1 MKRSVGLGL
10 LSAMFLAGSG
20 VSNAIELKGVEHN
33 IDLGLGYT
41 AQIYSGDSAYKQD
54 MIDRYENAGQTLTNL
69 TNQISLYVGY
79 NAVFKMNKFF
89 NPILGAFMSGH
100 IPLNYTMKLD
110 EYNQEVKNML
120 SNVFDLN
127 LKLGNRF
134 NICKDVNIDL
144 YYFVGFS
151 AGISKSKSY
160 SDQDYEDYGE
170 SKSQSKTKGYAGL
183 STGVGV
189 DASYK
194 NIVLGIYYKYTDMR
208 LNELMRFKS
217 NNVGIKVGYRFAL

>member
-1 MKRSVGLGL
+1 MKKVVSLGL

-41 AQIYSGDSAYKQD
+41 AQIYSGGSAYDQEL
-54 MIDRYENAGQTLTNL
+54 IDDFNENGNTLTNL

-79 NAVFKMNKFF
+79 NAVFKMNNFF
-89 NPILGAFMSGH
+89 NPILGAFISGH
-100 IPLNYTMKLD
+100 IPLNYTMKLK
-110 EYNQEVKNML
+110 YNNGDTKNMI
-120 SNVFDLN
+120 SNVFDIN
-127 LKLGNRF
+127 FKLGNRF
-134 NICKDVNIDL
+134 NVCKDVDVDL
-144 YYFVGFS
+144 YYFLGVNVG
-151 AGISKSKSY
+151 IVRNKSSLGDYYDVDVSNFY
-160 SDQDYEDYGE
+160 SGV
-170 SKSQSKTKGYAGL
+170 

-194 NIVLGIYYKYTDMR
+194 HIIFGVYYKYTDIR
-208 LNELMRFKS
+208 NAGFKFNTS